1 MTVRLIT
8 LSLRQVLRLLLLTC
22 RSSRS
27 KDLELLV
34 LRQELAVLR
43 RQVPHPKTKREERL
57 VLTVLQRL
65 RPVHERLSS
74 LFTPDTLRRWHR
86 ELVRRKWDGPHRINK
101 RKTIPLRT
109 QLIGHGRPTRATSGS
124 PAPPFAPREL
134 SVPAKER
141 LWRDEEGAPAPSR
154 QQPGEGGEAPDPQGD
169 KRRAH

>member
-1 MTVRLIT
+1 MPRHTRPHDKDRHTRPPGNQTGPVTVRLIT
-8 LSLRQVLRLLLLTC
+8 LSLRQILRLLLLTC

-74 LFTPDTLRRWHR
+74 LFTPDTLRHWHR
-86 ELVRRKWDGPHRINK
+86 ELAPQEVGPPAPDQQEKDDLPSDPARRLADVAGEPVKG
-101 RKTIPLRT
+101 
-109 QLIGHGRPTRATSGS
+109 ATSH
-124 PAPPFAPREL
+124 AA
-134 SVPAKER
+134 A
-141 LWRDEEGAPAPSR
+141 
-154 QQPGEGGEAPDPQGD
+154 
-169 KRRAH
+169 